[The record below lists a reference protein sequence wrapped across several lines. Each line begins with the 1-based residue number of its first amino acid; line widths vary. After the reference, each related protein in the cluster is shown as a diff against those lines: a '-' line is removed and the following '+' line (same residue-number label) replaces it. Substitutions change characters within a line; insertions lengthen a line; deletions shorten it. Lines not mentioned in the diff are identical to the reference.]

1 MDNLITNGELK
12 AKKKEKN
19 LLTLNYGGQEY
30 KFELESLTLEGKAHY
45 HRANEV
51 AAELLR
57 LEQQVAEKKWLT
69 GKYLSFIAS
78 ELDDKD
84 KDKK

>member
-1 MDNLITNGELK
+1 MDNLITNGEPM

-30 KFELESLTLEGKAHY
+30 KFELESLSLEAKAHY
-45 HRANEV
+45 NRANEV

-57 LEQQVAEKKWLT
+57 FEQQVAEKKWLT
-69 GKYLSFIAS
+69 GKYLSFIAA

>member
-1 MDNLITNGELK
+1 VDNLITNGESM

-19 LLTLNYGGQEY
+19 LMTLNYGGQEY
-30 KFELESLTLEGKAHY
+30 KFELESLSPEGKAHY
-45 HRANEV
+45 NRANEV

-57 LEQQVAEKKWLT
+57 FEQQVAEKKWLT
-69 GKYLSFIAS
+69 GKYLSFIAA